1 MNSISQNRVALAP
14 RFLARFL
21 FSLTFYFFAKT
32 VKVMTVA
39 SACEDS
45 LENENLL
52 SFSSTAE
59 SFPAYYMKNASEV
72 GEKSKSRLN

>member
-1 MNSISQNRVALAP
+1 
-14 RFLARFL
+14 
-21 FSLTFYFFAKT
+21 
-32 VKVMTVA
+32 MTVA
-39 SACEDS
+39 SACKDS

-72 GEKSKSRLN
+72 GERKEVPFE

>member
-1 MNSISQNRVALAP
+1 MVAP
-14 RFLARFL
+14 Q
-21 FSLTFYFFAKT
+21 SK
-32 VKVMTVA
+32 
-39 SACEDS
+39 SADQQDGNLQHAS

-72 GEKSKSRLN
+72 GERKQVPFELGEWRSAYL